1 MEFVQFL
8 EFVVNQARAISGGSR
23 FPLLILLILLAS
35 CATTKT
41 FPVSDIVPAAE
52 IKVKQKTNNN
62 DNNEI
67 TIKAKYL
74 ASPQRVSSNAT
85 AFVVWMV
92 TEENGIKNLGALY
105 NENGED
111 SELETVTSFKGSEIF
126 ITAEEEAG
134 VSMPQGLE
142 ISRVTL

>member
-1 MEFVQFL
+1 MRMK
-8 EFVVNQARAISGGSR
+8 NKA
-23 FPLLILLILLAS
+23 PLLILLILLAS

-74 ASPQRVSSNAT
+74 ASPERVSSNAT

>member
-1 MEFVQFL
+1 M
-8 EFVVNQARAISGGSR
+8 RIKTS
-23 FPLLILLILLAS
+23 LLIILISLSS

-74 ASPQRVSSNAT
+74 ASPERVSSNAT

-92 TEENGIKNLGALY
+92 TENNGIKNLGALY

-134 VSMPQGLE
+134 VSMPQGVE
-142 ISRVTL
+142 ISRVML

>member
-1 MEFVQFL
+1 MKPK
-8 EFVVNQARAISGGSR
+8 A
-23 FPLLILLILLAS
+23 ILLLLFIFLAS

-67 TIKAKYL
+67 SVKAKYL
-74 ASPQRVSSNAT
+74 ASPERVKSDAT
-85 AFVVWMV
+85 AFVVWLV

-111 SELETVTSFKGSEIF
+111 SELETVTSFKGTEFF
-126 ITAEEEAG
+126 ITAEAEAG
-134 VSMPQGLE
+134 VSMPQGVE
-142 ISRVTL
+142 ISRVKL

>member
-1 MEFVQFL
+1 MTRKTTL
-8 EFVVNQARAISGGSR
+8 H
-23 FPLLILLILLAS
+23 LLLLMIFLAS
-35 CATTKT
+35 CANTKT

-52 IKVKQKTNNN
+52 IKIKQKTNNS

-74 ASPQRVSSNAT
+74 ASPDRVSSSAT
-85 AFVVWMV
+85 AYVVWLV

-111 SELETVTSFKGSEIF
+111 SELDTVTSFTGAEIF
-126 ITAEEEAG
+126 ITAEEEADI
-134 VSMPQGLE
+134 SMPQGLE
-142 ISRVTL
+142 ISRVKL